1 MSIQMSTASTETS
14 INFCPACGNAL
25 QVNARFCSQCG
36 KDITA
41 FTARPPLNTKALTGV
56 ACIGLSIFLIAWY
69 VQEPLVGKAPTE
81 HFKGETKQPTNDE
94 PLAPELQALKD
105 AALKN
110 PKDKA
115 GWISYAQALGER
127 LSIKDP
133 PQGLIFEAI
142 TALRQILDI
151 DPKDKDALLTMAEIS
166 FQQQAFAKSA
176 EFYQKYLEII
186 PEDIDI
192 RARYAS
198 SLSFTGKFDESL
210 KELGRVLTVKPD
222 HFQALA
228 YSAVTYAE
236 MGDKEKSKAVGAQAL
251 AAAPN
256 AEAKERF
263 TKFLTSLDK
272 ESSPQRGNVTPPE
285 SKLASNSNANFE
297 PAIQLVVD
305 QVKNNPVAGKK
316 FVDAK
321 LNSPDSLTISLDNFP
336 VSQMPPFVKDKF
348 LGGIREKAFS
358 GSSPL
363 KSVILFDS
371 ASQQTLETLTR

>member
-1 MSIQMSTASTETS
+1 MTTLKTAIT
-14 INFCPACGNAL
+14 INFCPSCGNAL
-25 QVNARFCSQCG
+25 QAQARFCSQCG
-36 KDITA
+36 KDIVA
-41 FTARPPLNTKALTGV
+41 FTTRPSLNVKALTTI
-56 ACIGLSIFLIAWY
+56 ASLGLCTFLIAWY

-81 HFKGETKQPTNDE
+81 HFKGESKKPTNDE

-105 AALKN
+105 TALAN

-115 GWISYAQALGER
+115 GWVNYAQALGER

-176 EFYQKYLEII
+176 EFYEKYLEIV
-186 PEDIDI
+186 PEDIDM

-198 SLSFTGKFDESL
+198 SLSFTGKFDDSL
-210 KELGRVLTVKPD
+210 KELGRVLSVKPD

-236 MGDKEKSKAVGAQAL
+236 MGDKVKSKAVGTQAL

-263 TKFLTSLDK
+263 SKFLASLDK
-272 ESSPQRGNVTPPE
+272 EPTPQRGNISSAD
-285 SKLASNSNANFE
+285 SKPATNTNATFE
-297 PAIQLVVD
+297 PSIQAVVD

-321 LNSPDSLTISLDNFP
+321 LTNADSLTISLDNFP

-348 LGGIREKAFS
+348 LGSIRAKAFS
-358 GSSPL
+358 GDSPL
-363 KSVILFDS
+363 KSVVLFDS
-371 ASQQTLETLTR
+371 SSQQTLETLTRE

>member
-1 MSIQMSTASTETS
+1 MTTLNTAIT

-25 QVNARFCSQCG
+25 QANARFCSKCG
-36 KDITA
+36 KDIAA
-41 FTARPPLNTKALTGV
+41 FTARASLSVKALTSI
-56 ACIGLSIFLIAWY
+56 ACIGLSTFLIAWY

-81 HFKGETKQPTNDE
+81 HFKGEVKKPTNDE

-110 PKDKA
+110 PKDKTA
-115 GWISYAQALGER
+115 WVNYAQALGEK

-176 EFYQKYLEII
+176 EFYEKYLEIV
-186 PEDIDI
+186 PEDIDM

-198 SLSFTGKFDESL
+198 SLSFTGKFDDSL
-210 KELGRVLTVKPD
+210 KELGRVLSVKPD

-236 MGDKEKSKAVGAQAL
+236 MGDKAKSKAVGTQAL

-263 TKFLTSLDK
+263 SKFLASLDK
-272 ESSPQRGNVTPPE
+272 EASPQRGNISSAD
-285 SKLASNSNANFE
+285 SKIASNSSLSFE
-297 PAIQLVVD
+297 PAIQIVVD
-305 QVKNNPVAGKK
+305 QVKNNAVAGKK

-321 LNSPDSLTISLDNFP
+321 LTSADSLTISLDNFP

-358 GSSPL
+358 GNSPL

-371 ASQQTLETLTR
+371 ATKQTLETLTR

>member
-1 MSIQMSTASTETS
+1 MTTVSPLPS

-25 QVNARFCSQCG
+25 TSNARFCSQCG

-41 FTARPPLNTKALTGV
+41 FVPRQALSTKAIASIAGLG
-56 ACIGLSIFLIAWY
+56 IGIFLVAWY
-69 VQEPLVGKAPTE
+69 SQEPLVGKAPTE
-81 HFKGETKQPTNDE
+81 NFKGETKKPTNDE
-94 PLAPELQALKD
+94 PLEPSLQKLKDEALKTPTD
-105 AALKN
+105 KN
-110 PKDKA
+110 
-115 GWISYAQALGER
+115 GWARFAQALGER

-142 TALRQILDI
+142 GALRQILDI

-176 EFYQKYLEII
+176 EFYQKYLEIV
-186 PEDIDI
+186 PEDIDM
-192 RARYAS
+192 RARLAS

-236 MGDKEKSKAVGAQAL
+236 MGDKAKAKEVGAKAM

-256 AEAKERF
+256 AEARERF
-263 TKFLTSLDK
+263 SKFLNSLAQ
-272 ESSPQRGNVTPPE
+272 EGTPQRGNVPNADIKQAP
-285 SKLASNSNANFE
+285 SASTEFE
-297 PAIQLVVD
+297 PAIQIVVD
-305 QVKNNPVAGKK
+305 QVKNNSVAGKK
-316 FVDAK
+316 FTSAK
-321 LNSPDSLTISLDNFP
+321 MTSPDSLTISLDNFP

-348 LGGIREKAFS
+348 LNGIREKAFS

-363 KSVILFDS
+363 KSVVLFDS
-371 ASQQTLETLTR
+371 SSQQVLETLTR